1 MVKNTSSNMKPN
13 PIFRGTPKMMAV
25 LKTIV
30 RRNPD
35 GSLLDI
41 VQLMAMHGNGASRM
55 AMRSTLERLEFHG
68 FIART
73 GQEFRDKQNQGKPRR
88 LYEATDLGKKV
99 VRPPNL
105 PSANV

>member
-1 MVKNTSSNMKPN
+1 ML
-13 PIFRGTPKMMAV
+13 AV

-30 RRNPD
+30 RRNTD

-55 AMRSTLERLEFHG
+55 AMRSTLERLEHHDL
-68 FIART
+68 IIRS
-73 GQEFRDKQNQGKPRR
+73 GQEFRGNQITGKGRR

-105 PSANV
+105 PTADE